1 MPKRRHLKRMVL
13 ETEIQR
19 IQDEMLVM
27 GSKVS
32 RAILEAVD
40 ILRQQDFVAAQQL
53 IIADRDINQCRINLE
68 QDCLKLIATQNP
80 IARDLR
86 TIAAILEITTEL
98 ERIHDYAKG
107 IAKVTLRI
115 GTSPLPSM
123 TDFPHMAIKAQ
134 GMLRRSLIA
143 FTQQDEELAYA
154 IASLDDEV
162 DALYNQ
168 IYQDLVD
175 QIIANPQSANQA
187 NLLLWV
193 AHNLERT
200 GDRALNICERVIFT
214 VTGQLV
220 ELDNTEELV

>member
-32 RAILEAVD
+32 RAILNAVD

-53 IIADRDINQCRINLE
+53 IIEDRDINQIRINLE

-86 TIAAILEITTEL
+86 TVAAILEITTEL

-115 GTSPLPSM
+115 GTSSLPSM
-123 TDFPHMAIKAQ
+123 ADFPHMAIKAQ

-168 IYQDLVD
+168 IYQDLVE

-187 NLLLWV
+187 NLLLWA

-220 ELDNTEELV
+220 ELDNAEELV